1 MIPSCKRYLKKCDE
15 FSLCV
20 RCGDADFV
28 ACEHP
33 SSRFTQYH
41 YGIYGSGTFGVMFK
55 EFGLDFKSDGK
66 LYDMRDYLHEYTIYK
81 ADSDFYMIGFN
92 CLNKH
97 DEWDARLVTESFEND
112 KESTYLV
119 CLDGSPIVNG
129 KTLRRFDY
137 SKLEFK
143 DYDVTIN
150 DGVIGVFTK
159 TKGALV

>member
-1 MIPSCKRYLKKCDE
+1 
-15 FSLCV
+15 
-20 RCGDADFV
+20 
-28 ACEHP
+28 
-33 SSRFTQYH
+33 
-41 YGIYGSGTFGVMFK
+41 
-55 EFGLDFKSDGK
+55 
-66 LYDMRDYLHEYTIYK
+66 
-81 ADSDFYMIGFN
+81 MIGFN

-97 DEWDARLVTESFEND
+97 DVWDARLVTESFEND

-137 SKLEFK
+137 SKLQSK
-143 DYDVTIN
+143 GYDVTIN